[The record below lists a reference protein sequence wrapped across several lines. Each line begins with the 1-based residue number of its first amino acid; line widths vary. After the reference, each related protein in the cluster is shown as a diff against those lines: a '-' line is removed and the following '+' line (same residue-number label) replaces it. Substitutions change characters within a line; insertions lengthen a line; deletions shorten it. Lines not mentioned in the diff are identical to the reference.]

1 MVCPT
6 DIDSQQRKN
15 NQMLLP
21 PGTYGF
27 HGLLNQLEVV
37 LNELV
42 RVAFDDVHEAED
54 GFVRH
59 HLVKIS
65 AS

>member
-1 MVCPT
+1 
-6 DIDSQQRKN
+6 
-15 NQMLLP
+15 MLDK
-21 PGTYGF
+21 
-27 HGLLNQLEVV
+27 
-37 LNELV
+37 LV
-42 RVAFDDVHEAED
+42 RVALDDVHEAED